1 MPPWLQAEL
10 DKLSPA
16 DQNHFY
22 ELIYPNHR
30 LIDFW
35 AEHPGSSLVLP
46 WSDADWLGGR
56 VQLNPILADNVEFRQ
71 NFAKAHEKKL
81 EFAMNWPGS
90 SYGRLTISAPQMAWL
105 GSLLQGPT
113 AVKALIEQAAQ
124 VNKLELE
131 AAREEVLTY
140 LAGLESFL
148 FVMLDPAPVP
158 GEGVFPIA

>member
-1 MPPWLQAEL
+1 MA
-10 DKLSPA
+10 
-16 DQNHFY
+16 
-22 ELIYPNHR
+22 
-30 LIDFW
+30 
-35 AEHPGSSLVLP
+35 
-46 WSDADWLGGR
+46 GGR

-113 AVKALIEQAAQ
+113 PVKAMIEQAAQ
-124 VNKLELE
+124 VNTLEPE
-131 AAREEVLTY
+131 AAQEEVLTY